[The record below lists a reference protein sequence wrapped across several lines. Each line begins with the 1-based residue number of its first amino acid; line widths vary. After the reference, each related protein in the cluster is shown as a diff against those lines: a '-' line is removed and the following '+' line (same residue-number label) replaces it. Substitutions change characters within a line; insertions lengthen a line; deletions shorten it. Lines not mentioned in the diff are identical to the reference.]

1 MEAKQEKIAN
11 KIPKE
16 QYFKQMLLQ
25 EDTLEELFTQLF
37 P

>member
-16 QYFKQMLLQ
+16 QHFKQMLLQ
-25 EDTLEELFTQLF
+25 EDTLK
-37 P
+37 